1 MDLSKMKFTS
11 TIEIPGFDIDDED
24 IKIEVRRPDII
35 RMMAAGEIP
44 NPLLGAAYAAVNGYN
59 ITKKEE
65 NLEAEAKRL
74 MELTDLYCTVCMVNP
89 TFEELKDYMTD
100 EQRMSVL
107 AWATT
112 SVALLRRF
120 RTVKE
125 DGANTKASTSNK
137 KQG

>member
-1 MDLSKMKFTS
+1 MDFKNMKFTS

-35 RMMAAGEIP
+35 RMMGKGEIP

-74 MELTDLYCTVCMVNP
+74 VELTDLYCTVCMVKP
-89 TFEELKDYMTD
+89 TFEEIKDYMTD
-100 EQRMSVL
+100 EQRMAILS
-107 AWATT
+107 WATT
-112 SVALLRRF
+112 SAAMLRRF
-120 RTVKE
+120 RTIKA
-125 DGANTKASTSNK
+125 DDKDTKTSTTDK
-137 KQG
+137 K